1 MRNPPANGAVPD
13 IVTEYVPGTALV
25 PTFRNS
31 CEVALLP
38 GERFTC
44 GGLIPIP
51 TFNGM
56 FNGEIVTCPENPFRL
71 IRVAIEVPEEPVD
84 MIRLLGE
91 RDRLKLG

>member
-13 IVTEYVPGTALV
+13 IVIEYVPGTELV
-25 PTFRNS
+25 PTFKNS
-31 CEVALLP
+31 CEVELLP
-38 GERFTC
+38 GERFTS

-56 FNGEIVTCPENPFRL
+56 FRGEIVTWPENPFRL
-71 IRVAIEVPEEPVD
+71 VRVAIEAPDEPVD